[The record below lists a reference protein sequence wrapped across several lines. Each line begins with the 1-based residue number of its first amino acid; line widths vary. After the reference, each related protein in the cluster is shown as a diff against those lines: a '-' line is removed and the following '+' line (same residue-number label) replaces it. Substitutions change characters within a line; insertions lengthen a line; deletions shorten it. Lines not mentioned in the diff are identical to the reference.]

1 MAKRLWF
8 HNIGFI
14 NIKTAIVTGASKGVG
29 LATVKRLSENGYKV
43 IAVSRNLSKVSE
55 LISDNVEVY
64 NLDITDSK
72 AIEVFFEKHKD
83 ITLDLLVNN
92 AGGGSGPT
100 YIINETPE
108 NFRKAYDINVTGP
121 MYLSQL
127 FVPCM
132 ERSESPT
139 IIFITSF
146 GGKVPYR
153 GGGNYTN
160 AKRGERGLID
170 TMRLEFPQF
179 GVKITEICP
188 ATIDTQEQ
196 KRDQALTAEDLAE
209 AIYWVG
215 SLPSHVNINEIEMCH
230 IHSSKYG

>member
-1 MAKRLWF
+1 M
-8 HNIGFI
+8 
-14 NIKTAIVTGASKGVG
+14 KTAIVTGASKGVG
-29 LATVKRLSENGYKV
+29 FATVKLLSENGYKV
-43 IAVSRNLSKVSE
+43 IAVSRNLSKLSE
-55 LISDNVEVY
+55 ISNDNIKTY
-64 NLDITDSK
+64 QLDVTDSK
-72 AIEVFFEKHKD
+72 GIEKFFEQYKD

-92 AGGGSGPT
+92 AGGGSSPT
-100 YIINETPE
+100 KIINETPE

-132 ERSESPT
+132 QKSDSPT
-139 IIFITSF
+139 IVFITSF

-170 TMRLEFPQF
+170 TMRLEFPEYNI
-179 GVKITEICP
+179 KITEICP

-196 KRDQALTAEDLAE
+196 KREHALSAEDLAQ

-215 SLPSHVNINEIEMCH
+215 SLPKHVNINQIEMCH
-230 IHSSKYG
+230 INSSKF

>member
-1 MAKRLWF
+1 MVLKLWF

-72 AIEVFFEKHKD
+72 AIEIFFEKYKD

-127 FVPCM
+127 FAPCM
-132 ERSESPT
+132 EKSKSPT
-139 IIFITSF
+139 IIFVTSF

-179 GVKITEICP
+179 GIKITEICP

>member
-1 MAKRLWF
+1 MKKLWF
-8 HNIGFI
+8 LNTGFI

-29 LATVKRLSENGYKV
+29 YATVKLLSESGYKV
-43 IAVSRNLSKVSE
+43 IAVSRDLSRLSSLVS
-55 LISDNVEVY
+55 SNVEIY
-64 NLDITDSK
+64 SLDITNSSEIK
-72 AIEVFFEKHKD
+72 KFYEKYKD

-92 AGGGSGPT
+92 AGGGASPT
-100 YIINETPE
+100 YIINETME
-108 NFRKAYDINVTGP
+108 NFRTAYDINVAGP

-132 ERSESPT
+132 QRSESPT
-139 IIFITSF
+139 VIFVTSF

-170 TMRLEFPQF
+170 TMRMEFPQY
-179 GVKITEICP
+179 GIKVTEICP

-196 KRDQALTAEDLAE
+196 KRENALSAQDLAQ
-209 AIYWVG
+209 AIYWIG
-215 SLPSHVNINEIEMCH
+215 SLPKHLNINQIEMCH
-230 IHSSKYG
+230 INSSKF